1 MVNDSKG
8 WARMDSLRAEKYKRF
23 LLGFAF
29 VGAVVAILFVT
40 ARYLFPVLLPFI
52 IAFIFASILK
62 PIIMFLNGKL
72 RFNRRVA
79 AVLVVALFYIIVF
92 AVISFVGVKIF
103 IAIKGFVVKM
113 PEIYQDSIS
122 PFLTRVFEVVDR
134 FFMEANPDGVGAM
147 DELASGITGSLGA
160 LVSDMSKTLLNYI
173 TALAASIPELLLK
186 LLILVISTFYMALDY
201 RAISNFIMRQF
212 SDRTRVLITDIRMTL
227 SKTVGKYI
235 RSYALILVI
244 TFVELS
250 IGLLIVGI
258 DNAVLVA
265 AGIAIVDIFPVVG
278 SGTILIPWTIICL
291 ATGKIGRGIG
301 LGVVYIIVTV
311 IRNIIEPRIVGQNI
325 GVHPLVMLIC
335 IILGIYLFGG
345 MGLFIMP
352 LGAAIIKSLNDRG
365 KIHLYK

>member
-1 MVNDSKG
+1 
-8 WARMDSLRAEKYKRF
+8 
-23 LLGFAF
+23 
-29 VGAVVAILFVT
+29 
-40 ARYLFPVLLPFI
+40 
-52 IAFIFASILK
+52 
-62 PIIMFLNGKL
+62 
-72 RFNRRVA
+72 
-79 AVLVVALFYIIVF
+79 
-92 AVISFVGVKIF
+92 
-103 IAIKGFVVKM
+103 
-113 PEIYQDSIS
+113 
-122 PFLTRVFEVVDR
+122 
-134 FFMEANPDGVGAM
+134 M

-212 SDRTRVLITDIRMTL
+212 SDKTRVLITDIRMTL